1 MALDLEVR
9 RTTPYNP
16 SMSITRRNLLQGSAA
31 LAAAQRAARPAPSD
45 RITVGCIGTGAR
57 GQELMQAVQQHKQA
71 EIVAIC
77 DAYKG
82 RIERALDRTG
92 NRAKV
97 HAKYPELL
105 ADKSIDAVVIA
116 TPDHWHKQIVLDA
129 VRAGKDVYCEK
140 PLTYRTSDGQ
150 EIIKAAKSKER
161 IVQVGSQGVSSDIGI
176 KAKEIVQS
184 GKIGKVTMIRAEY
197 NRNTASGAWI
207 YPIPPDATP
216 QTVDWEMFLGPAPK
230 RPFSLERFFRWRC
243 FQDYSGGIATDLFV
257 HLCTTVHYL
266 MNAKVPSRVM
276 AMGELYRWTK
286 DRDVPDTLNAIL
298 EYPEG
303 FVASL
308 SSTFNNELSAE
319 GSFQILGTEGSLTI
333 GGGGLMLHPDNSVED
348 NRWIVES
355 WAKGLEEAYYRDPKV
370 IQTEVEA
377 GKRPRKQAQ
386 QVPTDPAEATMLHF
400 GHFFDSIRSRQPY
413 WEDAAAGHHAAA
425 CAHMVNKSA
434 REHRQVEW
442 DFSKDEIRG

>member
-1 MALDLEVR
+1 
-9 RTTPYNP
+9 
-16 SMSITRRNLLQGSAA
+16 MSVSRRNFLQGSAA
-31 LAAAQRAARPAPSD
+31 LAAAQQTARPAASD
-45 RITVGCIGTGAR
+45 RITLGFIGAGAR
-57 GQELMQAVQQHKQA
+57 GHDLIQVVQKHPRA
-71 EIVAIC
+71 EIVAVC

-82 RIERALDRTG
+82 RVERALDRTG

-97 HAKYPELL
+97 YKTHADLL
-105 ADKSIDAVVIA
+105 ADKSIDAVVVA
-116 TPDHWHKQIVLDA
+116 TPDHLHKQIVIDA

-140 PLTYRTSDGQ
+140 PLTYRSAEGL
-150 EIIKAAKSKER
+150 EIAKAAKAKER

-176 KAKEIVQS
+176 KAREYIQA
-184 GKIGKVTMIRAEY
+184 GKIGKVTLIRAEY
-197 NRNTASGAWI
+197 NRNSASGAWI
-207 YPIPPDATP
+207 YPIPPDASP
-216 QTVDWEMFLGPAPK
+216 ETVNWEMFLGQAPK

-257 HLCTTVHYL
+257 HLCTTVHFL
-266 MNAKVPSRVM
+266 MNAKVPGRVM

-303 FVASL
+303 FAASL

-333 GGGGLMLHPDNSVED
+333 GGGGLMLHPDNSRED

-355 WAKGLEEAYYRDPKV
+355 WSKNLEDAYYRDPKV
-370 IQTEVEA
+370 IETEVEA
-377 GKRPRKQAQ
+377 GKRPRREPERI
-386 QVPTDPAEATMLHF
+386 PTDPAEATMLHF

-413 WEDAAAGHHAAA
+413 WEDALAGHHAAA

-434 REHRQVEW
+434 RERRMVEW
-442 DFSKDEIRG
+442 DFAKDDIRG